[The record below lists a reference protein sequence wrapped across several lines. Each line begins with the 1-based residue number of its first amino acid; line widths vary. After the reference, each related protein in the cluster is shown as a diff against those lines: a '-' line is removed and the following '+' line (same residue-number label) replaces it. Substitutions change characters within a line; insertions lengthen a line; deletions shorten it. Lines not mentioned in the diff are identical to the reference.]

1 MNYLTIIAAVWAICA
16 ICAVMFIR
24 GATQPKQAP
33 VRVHTNEHE
42 LDAKRSKDLGRT
54 V

>member
-24 GATQPKQAP
+24 GATLRQHAP
-33 VRVHTNEHE
+33 MRVHTNEHE
-42 LDAKRSKDLGRT
+42 LDAKHSKDLGHT